1 MDATWIESEGGTRR
15 REAWLLGIAFA
26 FLLLTSLASLLAP
39 AVREGSW
46 AAFGTSAR
54 ALLVLPVWAA
64 AAIVLHRQLSARHPD
79 RDPLLLPTG
88 LLLAGWGVFLILR
101 LSPTYGLRQLAWLT
115 VGTILAWLVLRLPA
129 DLRWLRRYRYVW
141 LAGGVALTAATLLF
155 GINPSGG
162 EERLWL
168 GCCGIYLQPSE
179 PLRLL
184 LLAYLASFLADRL
197 AFRWAEYKPGLRTAL
212 LPLFFVWGISVGIVL
227 VQRDLGTGTLLLS
240 LLAVMLYVATDR
252 WQVLLTAMVLAVLG
266 AGAGYA
272 LFDVVRLRVLAWLD
286 PWADPLGGSYQ
297 VIQGLIA
304 YASGGLF
311 GRGPGIGSPGL
322 VPIAVSDYIFAAVGE
337 EWGLT
342 GGLALIGLHAL
353 LVQRGLR
360 IAGRS
365 ADPFRALLAAGIAA
379 AFGLQTL
386 MILGGVLRLL
396 PITGITLPFIS
407 YGGSSLITSLVG
419 LALLLVLSDGS
430 RRSRFAR
437 PVRVLQAGITLGWIA
452 LALALGWWTIVRGPA
467 LTTRTDNPRRAL
479 AERVNARGPI
489 VDRNGV
495 ALAVTAGEQGDYRR
509 AYPLGT
515 AAAAVLGY
523 DSARYAQAGIEQ
535 SRDETLR
542 GEVGHDVLTTWWQH
556 LTQGTPPPGL
566 GIRLTLDAGLQASV
580 AQALSPYRG
589 AAVVLEASTGN
600 LLALASSPGFD
611 PNTLDEDWEALT
623 AQADAPL
630 LNRATQGTYQPGT
643 ILAPF
648 LLAQAVD
655 DGLVTLDDAV
665 DSVSAPVVVDGDQ
678 VGCAVGPAP
687 AEVAGTFSTLATA
700 LRFGCP
706 APLASLAQT
715 FGEAG
720 ILDAVAAFG
729 LAEAALPELEAA
741 VAPAEAGL
749 PALGDLR
756 LEAIGQGVL
765 GVSPLQV
772 ARAFAAL
779 RSGGVLSDVRL
790 VDALQSPDGEW
801 IETASASEPRSAV
814 TRNAAMLILQALERE
829 AGGTSALGASAVT
842 GAGGRRLSWFA
853 GGSPEGQAGVVVV
866 VVLEDGT
873 LGDAWRIGLQALSF
887 LDA

>member
-1 MDATWIESEGGTRR
+1 LDATWIDSEGGTRR
-15 REAWLLGIAFA
+15 REAWLLGIAFT

-39 AVREGSW
+39 AVRQGSW
-46 AAFGTSAR
+46 AAFGSTNR

-88 LLLAGWGVFLILR
+88 LLLAGWGVLLILR
-101 LSPTYGLRQLAWLT
+101 LSPNYGLRQLAWLT
-115 VGTILAWLVLRLPA
+115 VGSILAWVVLRLPA

-155 GINPSGG
+155 GTNPSGG

-197 AFRWAEYKPGLRTAL
+197 AFRWAENRPGLRSAL
-212 LPLFFVWGISVGIVL
+212 LPLFFVWGISIGIVL
-227 VQRDLGTGTLLLS
+227 VQKDLGTGTLLLS
-240 LLAVMLYVATDR
+240 LLAVMLYTATDR
-252 WQVLLTAMVLAVLG
+252 WQVLLIALVLAVLG

-272 LFDVVRLRVLAWLD
+272 LFDVVRLRVLAWLN

-311 GRGPGIGSPGL
+311 GRGPGIGAPGL

-407 YGGSSLITSLVG
+407 YGGSSLITSLLG
-419 LALLLVLSDGS
+419 LTLLLVLSGGS
-430 RRSRFAR
+430 HRSRFAQ
-437 PVRVLQAGITLGWIA
+437 PVRVLQAGITLGWIG

-495 ALAVTAGEQGDYRR
+495 VLAETAGEQGDYRR
-509 AYPLGT
+509 AYPLGS
-515 AAAAVLGY
+515 AAAAVVGY
-523 DSARYAQAGIEQ
+523 DSARFAQAGIEQ
-535 SRDETLR
+535 NRDETLR
-542 GEVGHDVLTTWWQH
+542 GEVGHDVLTTFWQH

-566 GIRLTLDAGLQASV
+566 GVRLTLDAGLQSSV
-580 AQALSPYRG
+580 AQSLSPYRG

-600 LLALASSPGFD
+600 VLALASSPGFD
-611 PNTLDEDWEALT
+611 PNSLEVDWETLT

-630 LNRATQGTYQPGT
+630 LNRATQGVYQPGT
-643 ILAPF
+643 IFAPF

-655 DGLVTLDDAV
+655 DGLLSLDHAV
-665 DSVSAPVVVDGDQ
+665 ESLTAPVAVDGDQ
-678 VGCAVGPAP
+678 VDCASEPPP
-687 AEVAGTFSTLATA
+687 AELSETNADYAVA
-700 LRFGCP
+700 LRYGCP
-706 APLASLAQT
+706 APLASLART
-715 FGEAG
+715 LGEAG
-720 ILDAVAAFG
+720 IVDAVSAFG
-729 LAEAALPELEAA
+729 LSEAALPELEAA
-741 VAPAEAGL
+741 AAPVEAGL

-779 RSGGVLSDVRL
+779 RSGGALSELRL
-790 VDALQSPDGEW
+790 VEALQSPDGEW
-801 IETASASEPRSAV
+801 IKTAPTPVSRSAV
-814 TRNAAMLILQALERE
+814 SREAAVQVLQALERE
-829 AGGTSALGASAVT
+829 PNGISAMGASAAT
-842 GAGGRRLSWFA
+842 GTGGRRLNWFA
-853 GGSPEGQAGVVVV
+853 GGSPEGQPGVVVV

>member
-1 MDATWIESEGGTRR
+1 LDATWTEAGDGPRR
-15 REAWLLGIAFA
+15 REAWLLGIAFV

-46 AAFGTSAR
+46 RAFGTSAR
-54 ALLVLPVWAA
+54 ALLVLPAWAA
-64 AAIVLHRQLSARHPD
+64 VAVGLHRQLSARHPA
-79 RDPLLLPTG
+79 RDPLLLPVG
-88 LLLAGWGVFLILR
+88 LLLAGWGVLLILR
-101 LSPTYGLRQLAWLT
+101 LSPAYGLRQLAWLLI
-115 VGTILAWLVLRLPA
+115 GASLAWVVLRIPA

-141 LAGGVALTAATLLF
+141 LAGGLLLTAMTLVF
-155 GINPSGG
+155 GTNPSGG
-162 EERLWL
+162 EQRLWL

-197 AFRWAEYKPGLRTAL
+197 AFRWTEQKPGLRTAL
-212 LPLFFVWGISVGIVL
+212 LPLFFVWGISSGIVL

-252 WQVLLTAMVLAVLG
+252 WQVLLAGMILAVMG
-266 AGAGYA
+266 AAAGYA
-272 LFDVVRLRVLAWLD
+272 LFGVVRLRVEAWLN

-311 GRGPGIGSPGL
+311 GRGPGIGAPGL

-342 GGLALIGLHAL
+342 GGLAMIGLHAV

-360 IAGRS
+360 VAGRS

-407 YGGSSLITSLVG
+407 YGGSSLITSFVG
-419 LALLLVLSDGS
+419 LALLLILSGGD

-437 PVRVLQAGITLGWIA
+437 PVGVVQAGLCLGWIG

-467 LTTRTDNPRRAL
+467 LTARTDNPRRAL

-495 ALAVTAGEQGDYRR
+495 PLAETVGEQGDFLR
-509 AYPLGT
+509 AYPLGP
-515 AAAAVLGY
+515 AAAAVVGY
-523 DSARYAQAGIEQ
+523 DSPRYAQTGIEK
-535 SRDETLR
+535 SRDESLR
-542 GEVGHDVLTTWWQH
+542 GEAGHDALTTWWQH

-566 GIRLTLDAGLQASV
+566 GVRLTLDAGLQAAV
-580 AQALSPYRG
+580 AHSLSPYRG
-589 AAVVLEASTGN
+589 AVVVLEASTGN

-611 PNTLDEDWEALT
+611 PNSLDADWEALT

-630 LNRATQGTYQPGT
+630 LNRATQGTYQPGM

-648 LLAQAVD
+648 LLAQAID
-655 DGLVTLDDAV
+655 NGLVSLDDPVESFLAPVAV
-665 DSVSAPVVVDGDQ
+665 DGEQ
-678 VGCAVGPAP
+678 LECALPPPP
-687 AEVAGTFSTLATA
+687 AEIALANPVFATA
-700 LRFGCP
+700 LRYGCP
-706 APLASLAQT
+706 SSFATLGRQLGAQ
-715 FGEAG
+715 G
-720 ILDAVAAFG
+720 ILRVVTTFA
-729 LAEAALPELEAA
+729 LAEGALPELDAA
-741 VAPAEAGL
+741 GPGDGGL
-749 PALGDLR
+749 PPLGDLR
-756 LEAIGQGVL
+756 LEAIGQGAL

-779 RSGGVLSDVRL
+779 RSGGTLPGVRV
-790 VDALQSPDGEW
+790 VDALQSPGGEW
-801 IETASASEPRSAV
+801 VDAASATGARSAI
-814 TRNAAMLILQALERE
+814 TRSTAMLILHALERE
-829 AGGTSALGASAVT
+829 SGGASAMGASAAT
-842 GAGGRRLSWFA
+842 GAGGRRLNWFA
-853 GGSPEGQAGVVVV
+853 GSSPEGRPGIVAV
-866 VVLEDGT
+866 VVLENGT
-873 LGDAWRIGLQALSF
+873 LGDAWRIGLQALTLPES
-887 LDA
+887 

>member
-1 MDATWIESEGGTRR
+1 
-15 REAWLLGIAFA
+15 
-26 FLLLTSLASLLAP
+26 
-39 AVREGSW
+39 
-46 AAFGTSAR
+46 
-54 ALLVLPVWAA
+54 
-64 AAIVLHRQLSARHPD
+64 
-79 RDPLLLPTG
+79 
-88 LLLAGWGVFLILR
+88 
-101 LSPTYGLRQLAWLT
+101 
-115 VGTILAWLVLRLPA
+115 
-129 DLRWLRRYRYVW
+129 
-141 LAGGVALTAATLLF
+141 
-155 GINPSGG
+155 
-162 EERLWL
+162 
-168 GCCGIYLQPSE
+168 
-179 PLRLL
+179 
-184 LLAYLASFLADRL
+184 
-197 AFRWAEYKPGLRTAL
+197 
-212 LPLFFVWGISVGIVL
+212 
-227 VQRDLGTGTLLLS
+227 
-240 LLAVMLYVATDR
+240 
-252 WQVLLTAMVLAVLG
+252 MVLAVLG
-266 AGAGYA
+266 AGAGYF

-311 GRGPGIGSPGL
+311 GRGPGIGAPGL

-407 YGGSSLITSLVG
+407 YGGSSLITSLLG
-419 LALLLVLSDGS
+419 LALLLILSDGS

-437 PVRVLQAGITLGWIA
+437 PVSVLQAGITLGWIG

-479 AERVNARGPI
+479 AERVNARGSI

-495 ALAVTAGEQGDYRR
+495 ALAETVGVQGDYRR
-509 AYPLGT
+509 AYPLGS
-515 AAAAVLGY
+515 AAAAVVGY
-523 DSARYAQAGIEQ
+523 NSARFAQTGIEQ

-566 GIRLTLDAGLQASV
+566 GVRLTLDAGLQASV
-580 AQALSPYRG
+580 ADSLSPYRG

-630 LNRATQGTYQPGT
+630 LNRATQGTYQPGM

-655 DGLVTLDDAV
+655 GGLVSLDDAV
-665 DSVSAPVVVDGDQ
+665 ESLIAPVAVDGDQ
-678 VGCAVGPAP
+678 VDCSIAP
-687 AEVAGTFSTLATA
+687 PPTMLAQTTPDFATA

-706 APLASLAQT
+706 APLR
-715 FGEAG
+715 
-720 ILDAVAAFG
+720 D
-729 LAEAALPELEAA
+729 P
-741 VAPAEAGL
+741 
-749 PALGDLR
+749 R
-756 LEAIGQGVL
+756 
-765 GVSPLQV
+765 
-772 ARAFAAL
+772 
-779 RSGGVLSDVRL
+779 
-790 VDALQSPDGEW
+790 PDH
-801 IETASASEPRSAV
+801 R
-814 TRNAAMLILQALERE
+814 
-829 AGGTSALGASAVT
+829 
-842 GAGGRRLSWFA
+842 
-853 GGSPEGQAGVVVV
+853 
-866 VVLEDGT
+866 
-873 LGDAWRIGLQALSF
+873 
-887 LDA
+887 